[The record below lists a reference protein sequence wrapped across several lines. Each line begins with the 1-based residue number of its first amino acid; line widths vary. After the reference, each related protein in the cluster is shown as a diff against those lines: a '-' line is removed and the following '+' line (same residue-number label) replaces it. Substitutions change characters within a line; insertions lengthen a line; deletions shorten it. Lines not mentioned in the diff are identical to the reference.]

1 MTHRTSL
8 NDASIDPRY
17 AALEQRVYGV
27 EQTLQGISA
36 QITGLATKWDERGR
50 TQWPTIFSAMGVLL
64 SVLIV
69 IGGMAYLPIKQAQE
83 KTDREITSLRA
94 DAVSIAAF
102 QDFRSTYENNR
113 LVSRQDN
120 DVKFS
125 RVEDSLKDLQASA
138 LSQGDAERRQA
149 DIQRQ
154 IDELRARL
162 RDVQHEDRGSLP

>member
-1 MTHRTSL
+1 MTQRTSL
-8 NDASIDPRY
+8 NDPSIDPRY

-36 QITGLATKWDERGR
+36 QITGLSTKWDERGR

-83 KTDREITSLRA
+83 KTDREITALRT

-113 LVSRQDN
+113 VVSRQDN
-120 DVKFS
+120 DVKFK
-125 RVEDSLKDLQASA
+125 RVEDDVKSLQASA
-138 LSQGDAERRQA
+138 LARSDAERRQA

-154 IDELRARL
+154 IDELRVEL
-162 RDVQHEDRGSLP
+162 RDMRRSGQR